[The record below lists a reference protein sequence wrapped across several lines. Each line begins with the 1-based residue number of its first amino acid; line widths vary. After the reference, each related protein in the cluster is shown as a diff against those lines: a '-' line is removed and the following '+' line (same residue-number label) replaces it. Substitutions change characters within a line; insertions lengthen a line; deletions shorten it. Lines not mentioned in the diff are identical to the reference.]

1 MKEKDLAPPSSEPP
15 KLYKQFELKLES
27 IVDKMLVLKLGEND
41 NALAT
46 VQTMIERV
54 FVTSAMRLANNNI
67 SKAARL
73 LGLNRNT
80 LSRKLKEFEPKSVD

>member
-1 MKEKDLAPPSSEPP
+1 MKDKDQVPPPQEPA

-54 FVTSAMRLANNNI
+54 FVASAMRLANNNI

-80 LSRKLKEFEPKSVD
+80 LSRKLKEFEPKSVE

>member
-1 MKEKDLAPPSSEPP
+1 MKEKDQAAPSSEPP
-15 KLYKQFELKLES
+15 KLYKQFESKLES

-46 VQTMIERV
+46 VKTMIERV